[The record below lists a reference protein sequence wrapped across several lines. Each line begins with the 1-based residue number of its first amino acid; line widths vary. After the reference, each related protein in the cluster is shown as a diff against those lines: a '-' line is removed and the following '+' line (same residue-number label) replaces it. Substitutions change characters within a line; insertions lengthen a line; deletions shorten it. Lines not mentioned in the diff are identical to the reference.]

1 MDGTKGKRI
10 AAWADKKYGNPSS
23 PSPALARRGRATT
36 RNTRAA
42 RRPVV
47 NRGGRDTGG
56 GDIPF

>member
-23 PSPALARRGRATT
+23 PSSARVRRGRATT
-36 RNTRAA
+36 SNTRAA
-42 RRPVV
+42 RRPIV

-56 GDIPF
+56 DIPF

>member
-10 AAWADKKYGNPSS
+10 AAWAEKKYGNPSS
-23 PSPALARRGRATT
+23 PSRALARRGRATT

-42 RRPVV
+42 RRAIV

-56 GDIPF
+56 DVPF